1 MFDQPGISDGI
12 KKKKE
17 EKKQTIHPYTMVGM
31 FISMYK
37 KKKYIHTYAYIY
49 ILKLVFKWSA

>member
-31 FISMYK
+31 FISMYNK
-37 KKKYIHTYAYIY
+37 KI
-49 ILKLVFKWSA
+49 